1 MSDIF
6 EGKVCIITGSSSGIG
21 LGLAKELL
29 RRGAVVYLSGWRETN
44 QENLQTTAEL
54 LAKYPQKAFSQE
66 LDVSDEKAASAY
78 IAGIAAKGPIDYLFS
93 NAGVAMQ
100 MPFTRVDLTTWE
112 KILGVDLYGVVYC
125 VQAVVPVMLKQGHG
139 HIINTASVAGIVP
152 LPYQTVYCA
161 AKYAIVG
168 FSESLRYEL
177 EPYNIKVTVVC
188 PGAVATQIFQRD
200 MDYTV
205 HEKLAA
211 PKEAITIDQA
221 ALEILEGVEQGRGIL
236 PVTDFARAMYENIR
250 TDPAQNDAVMR
261 GMAEQRRQQFIA
273 QGFLEH

>member
-1 MSDIF
+1 MGDSF
-6 EGKVCIITGSSSGIG
+6 EGNVCIITGSSSGIG

-29 RRGAVVYLSGWRETN
+29 RRGAVVYMSGWRETN

-54 LAKYPQKAFSQE
+54 LRNYPQKAFSQE
-66 LDVSDEKAASAY
+66 LDVRDGKAVAKY
-78 IAGIAAKGPIDYLFS
+78 IASIAAKGPIDYLFS

-100 MPFTRVDLTTWE
+100 LPFTRVDSMAWE
-112 KILGVDLYGVVYC
+112 KILSVDLYGVVYC

-139 HIINTASVAGIVP
+139 HIVNTASVAGIVP
-152 LPYQTVYCA
+152 LPYQTIYCA

-177 EPYNIKVTVVC
+177 EPYNIKVTVLC

-200 MDYTV
+200 MDYKV
-205 HEKLAA
+205 HKELAM
-211 PKEAITIDQA
+211 PETAITIDQA
-221 ALEILEGVEQGRGIL
+221 ALEILEGVESGRGIL
-236 PVTDFARAMYENIR
+236 PITDFARAMYENIR

-261 GMAEQRRQQFIA
+261 SMAEQRRQQFID
-273 QGFLEH
+273 QGLLDH

>member
-1 MSDIF
+1 MSDVF
-6 EGKVCIITGSSSGIG
+6 ADKVCIITGSSSGIG

-29 RRGAVVYLSGWRETN
+29 RRGAVVYMSGWRETN

-54 LAKYPQKAFSQE
+54 RTKYPQKAFSRE
-66 LDVSDEKAASAY
+66 LDVSDGTAVAGY
-78 IAGIAAKGPIDYLFS
+78 IAGIAANGPIDYLFS

-100 MPFTRVDLTTWE
+100 SPFIRVDLTTWE
-112 KILGVDLYGVVYC
+112 KILNVDLYGVVHC
-125 VQAVVPVMLKQGHG
+125 VQAAVPVMLKQGHG
-139 HIINTASVAGIVP
+139 HLINTASVAGIVP

-177 EPYNIKVTVVC
+177 EPYNIKVTVIC

-200 MDYTV
+200 IDYRV
-205 HEKLAA
+205 HEELTM
-211 PKEAITIDQA
+211 PETAISIDQA
-221 ALEILEGVEQGRGIL
+221 ALEILAGVEAGRGIL
-236 PVTDFARAMYENIR
+236 PITDFARAMCENIR

-261 GMAEQRRQQFIA
+261 MMAQQRRQEFID
-273 QGFLEH
+273 QGLLDR

>member
-1 MSDIF
+1 MSNMF

-29 RRGAVVYLSGWRETN
+29 KRGAVVYMSGWRETSR
-44 QENLQTTAEL
+44 ENLRTTAEL
-54 LAKYPQKAFSQE
+54 LEKYLEKSFSQE
-66 LDVSDEKAASAY
+66 LDVRDEKAVTEY
-78 IAGIAAKGPIDYLFS
+78 IASIAAKGPIDYMFG

-100 MPFTRVDLTTWE
+100 MPFASVDLSTWE
-112 KILGVDLYGVVYC
+112 KIFSVDLYGVVYC
-125 VQAVVPVMLKQGHG
+125 VQTVVPVMLKQGHG

-161 AKYAIVG
+161 AKYAVVG

-200 MDYTV
+200 IDYKV
-205 HEKLAA
+205 HEELAT
-211 PKEAITIDQA
+211 PEEALTIDQA
-221 ALEILEGVEQGRGIL
+221 ALEILEGVEAGSGIL
-236 PVTDFARAMYENIR
+236 PITDFARAMYENIR
-250 TDPAQNDAVMR
+250 INPAQNDTVMR
-261 GMAEQRRQQFIA
+261 WMAEQRRQEFIA
-273 QGFLEH
+273 RGVLDH